1 MLSIGGI
8 KVDLFTLACGPVHHD
23 VMLLDKNNISVGRI
37 EFDCIFEHVAS
48 ILLFLPLFH
57 FLPLLLLLLSLF
69 ILFVLLLNVKIWRCP
84 WEMLLYVYQTIL
96 NTREDSKYTSRYLFV
111 QTPSIPS
118 SSPPPPPPPPPSFFL
133 CLIYFSRSDVIY
145 KTDISKMSNAFF
157 HWQRLST
164 VRRNAS
170 TKVPLLSSFL
180 LLSSLISLSTLSI
193 FLLSSF
199 LSLST
204 LF

>member
-48 ILLFLPLFH
+48 ILFSPPLFH

-84 WEMLLYVYQTIL
+84 YEMLLYVYQTIL
-96 NTREDSKYTSRYLFV
+96 NTREDSKYTSRYHFV

-118 SSPPPPPPPPPSFFL
+118 SSPSSSSPSF
-133 CLIYFSRSDVIY
+133 
-145 KTDISKMSNAFF
+145 
-157 HWQRLST
+157 
-164 VRRNAS
+164 
-170 TKVPLLSSFL
+170 LSSFVYF
-180 LLSSLISLSTLSI
+180 ISPDQMLSTRQI
-193 FLLSSF
+193 
-199 LSLST
+199 
-204 LF
+204 